1 MAEKKKKKNAWAA
14 MASDLGKA
22 AYGAYEALDDQ
33 LKKIP
38 GLSAP
43 AYKPAVKKLPPV
55 TGPRKIH
62 KGAGK
67 PASSVAGRKRKAPKK
82 TIRTKVKVTRGRIR

>member
-1 MAEKKKKKNAWAA
+1 MAEKKKKNAWAA

-33 LKKIP
+33 LKKLP

-43 AYKPAVKKLPPV
+43 ARKPSVQKLPPV
-55 TGPRKIH
+55 TGPRKAH
-62 KGAGK
+62 RGAGK
-67 PASSVAGRKRKAPKK
+67 PASSVRRKKYKAPKR
-82 TIRTKVKVTRGRIR
+82 TIRTKVKVTKGKIR